1 MHSQNHPIFK
11 LVWVAFYTFLELPDS
26 DSRGMG
32 NMPRIGAI
40 EGWRGME
47 RTSITLRSTTDCL
60 IVNVGKGVK
69 RMKPKMGGGAAG
81 ESIGAV
87 QEGGS
92 TPLRIPRRV
101 NV

>member
-1 MHSQNHPIFK
+1 MHSQIHPIFK

-69 RMKPKMGGGAAG
+69 RMKPKMGGGSRG
-81 ESIGAV
+81 RKHRGCP
-87 QEGGS
+87 GRRKY
-92 TPLRIPRRV
+92 PLRIPRRV